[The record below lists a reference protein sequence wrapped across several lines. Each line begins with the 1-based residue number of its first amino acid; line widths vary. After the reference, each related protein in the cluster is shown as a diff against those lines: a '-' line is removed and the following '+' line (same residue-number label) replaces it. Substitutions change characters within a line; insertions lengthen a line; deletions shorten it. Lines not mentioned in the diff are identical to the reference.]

1 MAEKGAPE
9 FQRPVFAF
17 QQNQAE
23 EINLKAILYKYVRFW
38 YLFALGI
45 VMALTLAFLY
55 LRYATP
61 EYTIKSK
68 VLIRDD
74 KKGADMLGGTALGDL
89 DVFQSSKIVDNEI
102 EVLNAVSLMQRVLTD
117 LSLQTSYYREGRF
130 RSGEI
135 YGNAL
140 PIKLIVS
147 KLDSAAF
154 GKSIVLQM
162 QGDNSIVLEE
172 QNEAGETIATTHQL
186 GQEIKRPYAT
196 FTVVAGNPAADRE
209 SGDIIVKFHDIRKLA
224 NHYQRLLTI
233 SPVNKNASVLWIS
246 ITDPV
251 QEKGKDIVNKLIE
264 LYNEEAVEDKNLIAS
279 NTIEFIDERLK
290 FLTAELTDVE
300 KEVEDYKRQN
310 ELTDVSSEAKLY
322 VERASDYNK
331 QLAEFEIQL
340 DVLNSIEK
348 YLSGNGQQ
356 YQLVPSALSIQ
367 DPTLMGLI
375 TKFNELQLER
385 ERLLRTTQPTNI
397 LVLNV
402 TDQLT
407 NLRANILENLTN
419 IKRGLTIT
427 HNNLKGSMA
436 QFENRIQQV
445 PAIER
450 ELLEIQRQ
458 QGIKQGLYL
467 YLLQKREESAVS
479 LAAAISISRV
489 LDPAMASDSPVKPK
503 KQLIYLLAILLG
515 LGLPFGFIYM
525 RDLFNDKVE
534 TLQEVK
540 QGTTTPILGEI
551 SHSDFPEKL
560 VVTENSRS
568 TVTELFRLIRTNLQF
583 STVGKQNKVILVTSS
598 MSGEGKT
605 FFSINL
611 GASLALTGKRV
622 VLVNFDLRKP
632 RLMQDLGLS
641 NELGITNYLISDKLS
656 IEDILTPSEEVS
668 GLYAIGSGPIP
679 PNPAELML
687 SAKVNH
693 LLDELKEAFDYVLI
707 DTAPVGQVADAFTL
721 APHVDSSIYIIRYGY
736 TRKSQVEIVDDIYKT
751 NKLNHPMIVLND
763 AKKENGYGYGYAYG
777 YGYGESPQPKSWTKK
792 LKARVGA

>member
-9 FQRPVFAF
+9 YQRPMFAF
-17 QQNQAE
+17 QQNQVE

-38 YLFALGI
+38 YLFVLGI
-45 VMALTLAFLY
+45 GMALTLAFLY

-74 KKGADMLGGTALGDL
+74 KKGADLLGGTALGDL
-89 DVFQSSKIVDNEI
+89 DVFQTGRIVDNEI

-135 YGNAL
+135 YGHAL

-154 GKSIVLQM
+154 GKSVVFQM
-162 QGDNSIVLEE
+162 KGDNSIVLEE
-172 QNEAGETIATTHQL
+172 ENEAGEIITTTHQL
-186 GQEIKRPYAT
+186 GQEIKKPYAT
-196 FTVVAGNPAADRE
+196 FTVVAGNPTAARE

-224 NHYQRLLTI
+224 NHYQQLLTI

-251 QEKGKDIVNKLIE
+251 QEKGKDIINKLVE
-264 LYNEEAVEDKNLIAS
+264 LYNREAVEDKNLIAS
-279 NTIEFIDERLK
+279 NTIDFIDERLK
-290 FLTAELTDVE
+290 FLTAELSDVE
-300 KEVEDYKRQN
+300 KEVETYKRQN

-348 YLSGNGQQ
+348 YLRDNGQQ

-385 ERLLRTTQPTNI
+385 ERLLRTTQPTNV

-402 TDQLT
+402 TDQLA
-407 NLRANILENLTN
+407 NLRVNILENLSN
-419 IKRGLTIT
+419 IKKGLTIT
-427 HNNLKGSMA
+427 RNNLKGSMA
-436 QFENRIQQV
+436 QFESRIQQV

-489 LDPAMASDSPVKPK
+489 LDPAMASDQPVKPK
-503 KQLIYLLAILLG
+503 KQIIYLLAILLG
-515 LGLPFGFIYM
+515 LGVPFAFIYV
-525 RDLFNDKVE
+525 RDLFNDKIE

-540 QGTTTPILGEI
+540 QSTATPVLGEI
-551 SHSDFPEKL
+551 SHSDSPDKL

-568 TVTELFRLIRTNLQF
+568 AVTELFRLVRTNLQF
-583 STVGKQNKVILVTSS
+583 STVGKENKVILVTSS

-632 RLMQDLGLS
+632 RLMQDMGLS
-641 NELGITNYLISDKLS
+641 NEVGITNYLISDKLLVN
-656 IEDILTPSEEVS
+656 DILTPVQEVP

-687 SAKVNH
+687 SSKVQY
-693 LLDELKEAFDYVLI
+693 LLEKLKDSFDYVLI
-707 DTAPVGQVADAFTL
+707 DTAPVGQVADAFTI
-721 APHVDSSIYIIRYGY
+721 APYADSSAYIIRYGY
-736 TRKSQVEIVDDIYKT
+736 TRKNQVDIIDDIYKT
-751 NKLNHPMIVLND
+751 DKLNHPMIVLND

-777 YGYGESPQPKSWTKK
+777 YGYGEGSQSKTWTKM
-792 LKARVGA
+792 LKERVRA

>member
-1 MAEKGAPE
+1 MAEKGASE
-9 FQRPVFAF
+9 YQRPVFAF
-17 QQNQAE
+17 QQNQVE
-23 EINLKAILYKYVRFW
+23 EINLKAILYKYVRYW

-45 VMALTLAFLY
+45 AMALTLAFLY

-74 KKGADMLGGTALGDL
+74 KKGADLLGGTALGDL

-102 EVLNAVSLMQRVLTD
+102 EVLNAVSLMQRVLAD

-147 KLDSAAF
+147 KLDSTAF

-172 QNEAGETIATTHQL
+172 ENEAGETITTTHQL
-186 GQEIKRPYAT
+186 GQEIKKPYAT
-196 FTVVAGNPAADRE
+196 FTVVAGNPAAAKE

-224 NHYQRLLTI
+224 NHYQQLLTI

-251 QEKGKDIVNKLIE
+251 QAKGKDIINKLVE
-264 LYNEEAVEDKNLIAS
+264 LYNREAVEDKNLIAS

-300 KEVEDYKRQN
+300 KEVETYKRQN
-310 ELTDVSSEAKLY
+310 ELTDVSSEAKMY

-331 QLAEFEIQL
+331 QLAEYEIQL

-348 YLSGNGQQ
+348 YLRGNGQQ

-397 LVLNV
+397 LVVNV

-407 NLRANILENLTN
+407 NLRANILENLSN
-419 IKRGLTIT
+419 IKNGLLIT
-427 HNNLKGSMA
+427 RNNLNANMS
-436 QFENRIQQV
+436 QFESRIHQV

-479 LAAAISISRV
+479 LAATISISRV
-489 LDPAMASDSPVKPK
+489 LDPAMASDLPVKPK
-503 KQLIYLLAILLG
+503 KQLIYLVAILLG
-515 LGLPFGFIYM
+515 LGIPFAFIYI

-534 TLQEVK
+534 TLQEIK
-540 QGTTTPILGEI
+540 QATTTPILGEI
-551 SHSDFPEKL
+551 SHNDQPEKL

-568 TVTELFRLIRTNLQF
+568 TITELFRLIRTNLQF
-583 STVGKQNKVILVTSS
+583 STVGKENKVILITSS

-632 RLMQDLGLS
+632 RLMQDIGLS
-641 NELGITNYLISDKLS
+641 NQTGITNYLISDNFSL
-656 IEDILTPSEEVS
+656 EDILTPVQDVP
-668 GLYAIGSGPIP
+668 GLFAVGSGPIP

-687 SAKVNH
+687 SPKVEYLLEKLKLNFDFV
-693 LLDELKEAFDYVLI
+693 LLD
-707 DTAPVGQVADAFTL
+707 TPPVGQVADAFTI
-721 APHVDSSIYIIRYGY
+721 APYADSSIFIIRYNY
-736 TRKSQVEIVDDIYKT
+736 TLKSQIEIIEDIYRA
-751 NKLNHPMIVLND
+751 NKLKHPMIVLND
-763 AKKENGYGYGYAYG
+763 AKKENGYGYGGYSYSYG
-777 YGYGESPQPKSWTKK
+777 YEEVNVKDNKSKY
-792 LKARVGA
+792 L